1 MESMVTEPLVNNNKI
16 LLDYSVQSERSKSR
30 EKTVRRPADT
40 LHIAPLLRGHA
51 VRQNAGPISSHSS
64 AK

>member
-16 LLDYSVQSERSKSR
+16 LLDYSVSPESKSR